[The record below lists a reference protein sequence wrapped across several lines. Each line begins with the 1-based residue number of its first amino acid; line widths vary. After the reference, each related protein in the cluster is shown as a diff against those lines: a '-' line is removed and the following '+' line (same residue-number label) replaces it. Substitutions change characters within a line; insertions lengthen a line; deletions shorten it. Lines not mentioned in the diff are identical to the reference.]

1 MQRVFFDIT
10 NLRMYIEHGRRLS
23 GIQRVTVM
31 LIEHTVRQIGRE
43 KVYLSFHNEDTGD
56 YSTVPCK
63 EITDIL
69 SGSALAA
76 ALHRK
81 NTTTNVRPTLERY
94 SRKPIK
100 RRIHTIIRNINAASK
115 NHKHFEKRKSTLEAW
130 LASANKST
138 SNSVSNQSKG
148 GFLDFFKVAQPGDH
162 VVIADAA
169 WTLPT
174 KHMKRANS
182 QGILCNILVH
192 DLIQIKAPEL
202 IGGTQQSF
210 IFHDWLL
217 DTMEYVSSYLANSH
231 STASDLK
238 EFLNTYG
245 GKQRVDVVP
254 LASAG
259 IPVSNAVSEQQPSSA
274 TVNSG
279 VYPRLSGSGHIND
292 HIRSLLRR
300 PYVLCVGTMEVRKNM
315 WGLVQAW
322 ERLRLR
328 DDIELPRLV
337 FAGNRGWLNHDFE
350 RLMSATGNLYGW
362 VELVSGPSDE
372 ELDFLYKNCLFTAM
386 PSFLEGWGLPVG
398 ESLSYGKTAVV
409 SETSSL
415 PEVGGDLVLYF
426 DPHSISSITASVYRM
441 LSKDGLREEL
451 ESRIAATSLRDWSDV
466 ARDVLAAID

>member
-1 MQRVFFDIT
+1 MQQIFFDIT
-10 NLRMYIEHGRRLS
+10 NLRLYIEHGRRLS
-23 GIQRVTVM
+23 GIQRVTIM
-31 LIEHTVRQIGRE
+31 LIKHTLQLMDGKNVF
-43 KVYLSFHNEDTGD
+43 LSFHDDETGE
-56 YSTVPCK
+56 YRAVSTQK
-63 EITDIL
+63 IENIL
-69 SGSALAA
+69 STKALASALHKKKPA
-76 ALHRK
+76 
-81 NTTTNVRPTLERY
+81 TNVRPTLERY

-100 RRIHTIIRNINAASK
+100 RIIHTAIRNINAASG
-115 NHKHFEKRKSTLEAW
+115 NHNHFKKRKSTLEEW
-130 LASANKST
+130 RASAEVK
-138 SNSVSNQSKG
+138 NSAAPLPRSEDISQ
-148 GFLDFFKVAQPGDH
+148 DFFKVAQKGDH
-162 VVIADAA
+162 VILADAA
-169 WTLPT
+169 WTLPG
-174 KHMKRANS
+174 KHMKKAKS
-182 QGILCNILVH
+182 LGILCNILIH

-202 IGGTQQSF
+202 IGGTEQSN
-210 IFHDWLL
+210 IFHNWLL
-217 DTMEYVSSYLANSH
+217 ETMEYVDCYFANSKA
-231 STASDLK
+231 TASDLE
-238 EFLNTYG
+238 EFLNTYE
-245 GKQRVDVVP
+245 GKQRINVIP
-254 LASAG
+254 LASAS
-259 IPVSNAVSEQQPSSA
+259 IPVLDEEFKERAVNANINA
-274 TVNSG
+274 G
-279 VYPRLSGSGHIND
+279 VYSKLVEAGHIND

-337 FAGNRGWLNHDFE
+337 FAGNRGWLNYDFE
-350 RLMSATGNLYGW
+350 RLMSETGNLYGW

-441 LSKDGLREEL
+441 LSEDGLREEL

>member
-1 MQRVFFDIT
+1 MT
-10 NLRMYIEHGRRLS
+10 
-23 GIQRVTVM
+23 
-31 LIEHTVRQIGRE
+31 
-43 KVYLSFHNEDTGD
+43 
-56 YSTVPCK
+56 
-63 EITDIL
+63 
-69 SGSALAA
+69 
-76 ALHRK
+76 
-81 NTTTNVRPTLERY
+81 
-94 SRKPIK
+94 
-100 RRIHTIIRNINAASK
+100 
-115 NHKHFEKRKSTLEAW
+115 
-130 LASANKST
+130 
-138 SNSVSNQSKG
+138 
-148 GFLDFFKVAQPGDH
+148 
-162 VVIADAA
+162 
-169 WTLPT
+169 
-174 KHMKRANS
+174 RAKT
-182 QGILCNILVH
+182 QGIFCHILIH

-210 IFHDWLL
+210 VFHDWLL
-217 DTMEYVSSYLANSH
+217 ETTDFVSSYLANSRA
-231 STASDLK
+231 TALDLK
-238 EFLNTYG
+238 EFLDTYG

-259 IPVSNAVSEQQPSSA
+259 IPVLDDASTEKSA
-274 TVNSG
+274 CSKIDPVA
-279 VYPRLSGSGHIND
+279 YPRLSSSGHIND

-350 RLMSATGNLYGW
+350 RLMSETGNLYGW

-372 ELDFLYKNCLFTAM
+372 ELDFLYRNCLFTAM

-441 LSKDGLREEL
+441 LSEDGLREEL

-466 ARDVLAAID
+466 ARDVLKVIA